1 MKRLIKLTL
10 LIVIIFSVSLG
21 NLSAQKADKKLL
33 DWYNKDL
40 KSDKAFGVSTEKAYK
55 KLLKG
60 KTPQTVV
67 VAVIDGGT
75 DINHEDLQGVIWTNP
90 GEIAGNGI
98 DDDHNGYI
106 DDIHGWNFI
115 GNAKGENVN
124 QDNLELT
131 RLYRKLDAKYAKADP
146 VALMNDPEF
155 KFYKEIKSK
164 YQSKYKSLKMQYP
177 KFVEMNN
184 KFIAADSVI
193 AIFLKKKDYTLK
205 EVKAIKSDD
214 KLISESAAYLKLWL
228 ERGVNL
234 ESMKAFTEQ
243 TSNQYNYQYNVD
255 FDPRSIIGDNYEV
268 NSSPYY
274 GNNDVAGPNAFHGTF
289 VAGNIGAIRNNGKG
303 ANGVAGNVKL
313 MIVRVV
319 PDGDERDKDV
329 ANGIL
334 YAINN
339 GAKVI
344 NMSFGKSYSPQ
355 KRFVDSVLRI
365 ANTKDVVLVHAAG
378 NDGENNDLVT
388 NYPENR
394 DNNNIVICKSW
405 ITVGANSMKKGKDLP
420 AGFSNYGKQ
429 NVDVFAPGV
438 DLWGPEPGNKYGSA
452 SGTSMASPVVAGV
465 AAVLRGYFPE
475 LTAVEIRDIII
486 KSAVKYEGEVN
497 CPNAT
502 GENSVKPFSEL
513 SVSGGVANLYNAVLM
528 AEELVKSKKK

>member
-1 MKRLIKLTL
+1 MKKLFKLTL
-10 LIVIIFSVSLG
+10 IIGMIFFISSG
-21 NLSAQKADKKLL
+21 NLSAQKKDKKLT
-33 DWYNKDL
+33 DWYNKDV
-40 KSDKAFGVSTEKAYK
+40 KSDKAFGISAEKAYK

-75 DINHEDLQGVIWTNP
+75 DVNHEDLQGVIWTNP

-98 DDDHNGYI
+98 DDDKNGYI

-131 RLYRKLDAKYAKADP
+131 RIYRKYSAKFADADP
-146 VALMNDPEF
+146 KALADNAE
-155 KFYKEIKSK
+155 YKYYMQIKSK
-164 YQSKYKSLKMQYP
+164 YDSKYKGVKAQYP
-177 KFVEMNN
+177 KFVEISNSMNV
-184 KFIAADSVI
+184 ADSIIVK
-193 AIFLKKKDYTLK
+193 FFGKKEYTLK
-205 EVKAIKSDD
+205 ELKEIKSED
-214 KLISESAAYLKLWL
+214 KLILSSAATLKTWM
-228 ERGVNL
+228 ERGVGAEEL
-234 ESMKAFTEQ
+234 KGYVDQLGSQF
-243 TSNQYNYQYNVD
+243 NYQLNVD
-255 FDPRSIIGDNYEV
+255 FDPRTIIGDNYEV

-289 VAGNIGAIRNNGKG
+289 VAGNIGAVRNNGKG
-303 ANGVAGNVKL
+303 ANGVAGNVKM

-365 ANTKDVVLVHAAG
+365 ANSKDVVLVHAAG
-378 NDGENNDLVT
+378 NDAENNDIVT

-394 DNNNIVICKSW
+394 DENNKVICNSW
-405 ITVGANSMKKGKDLP
+405 ITVGASSIKKGEEL
-420 AGFSNYGKQ
+420 AASFSNYGKV

-438 DLWGPEPGNKYGSA
+438 DLYGLKPGNGYEYS
-452 SGTSMASPVVAGV
+452 SGTSMASPVVAGL
-465 AAVLRGYFPE
+465 AAVIRGYFPE
-475 LTAVEIRDIII
+475 LTAVEVRDIIM
-486 KSAVKYEGEVN
+486 KSSVKYDKEVKVLNANGEM
-497 CPNAT
+497 
-502 GENSVKPFSEL
+502 KPIAFSEL
-513 SVSGGVANLYNAVLM
+513 CVSGGIANLYNAVKM
-528 AEELVKSKKK
+528 AEEVVKAKKK